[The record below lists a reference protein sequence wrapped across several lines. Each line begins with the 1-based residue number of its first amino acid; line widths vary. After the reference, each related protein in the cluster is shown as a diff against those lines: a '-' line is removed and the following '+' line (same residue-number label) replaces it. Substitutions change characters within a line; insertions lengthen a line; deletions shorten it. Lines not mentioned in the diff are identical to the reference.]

1 MAAKN
6 GHLEVCELIMKN
18 IVVWVSQDNI
28 CTPLHYATFNE
39 SVEIYSLLSN
49 HLTNKNPPLFNG
61 NTPLHMAAQKGHL
74 KLCKFIMDS
83 VHNKNPGNSEN
94 CTPLHLAAKYGNKD
108 VCELILKNVNNKQP
122 QTLHGITPWK
132 LASENYHYQLA
143 VLLKAGGQDN
153 VGGYWSND
161 G

>member
-1 MAAKN
+1 M
-6 GHLEVCELIMKN
+6 
-18 IVVWVSQDNI
+18 
-28 CTPLHYATFNE
+28 
-39 SVEIYSLLSN
+39 
-49 HLTNKNPPLFNG
+49 TNKNPAHFNG
-61 NTPLHMAAQKGHL
+61 GMTPLHVAAQKGHL

-83 VHNKNPGNSEN
+83 VHNKNPGNVEN
-94 CTPLHLAAKYGNKD
+94 FTPLHLAAKYGHKD

-132 LASENYHYQLA
+132 LASENHKYELA
-143 VLLKAGGQDN
+143 LLLKAGGQDK